1 MLSKKLEITMH
12 RTLSI
17 AMELR
22 HEYATLEHLLLAL
35 TEDEDAKQVLY
46 GCNVKIDK
54 LKNNIKNFL
63 MNDMSAL
70 INNDIIEIR
79 PTSVFEKVIHRAV
92 IHADSSGKQEINGAN
107 VLAEL
112 FSERDSYSV
121 CFLHEQN
128 ITCMDVVNFIQKQN
142 III

>member
-1 MLSKKLEITMH
+1 MHSKNLEETLH
-12 RTLSI
+12 RALSI
-17 AMELR
+17 AMDYH

-35 TEDEDAKQVLY
+35 TDDKDAKPILI
-46 GCNVKIDK
+46 GCNVKIDE

-70 INNDIIEIR
+70 INNNITEIR
-79 PTSVFEKVIHRAV
+79 PTSVFERVIHRAV
-92 IHADSSGKQEINGAN
+92 IHAHSVGKQEINGAN
-107 VLAEL
+107 ILSEI

-128 ITCMDVVNFIQKQN
+128 ITCMNIINFIQEQK

>member
-1 MLSKKLEITMH
+1 MLSKKLEMTMH
-12 RTLSI
+12 KALSI

-35 TEDEDAKQVLY
+35 TEDEDVKQILY

-70 INNDIIEIR
+70 INNNIIEIR
-79 PTSVFEKVIHRAV
+79 PTSVFERVIHRAV
-92 IHADSSGKQEINGAN
+92 IHAHSAGKKEVNGAN
-107 VLAEL
+107 VLVEI

-128 ITCMDVVNFIQKQN
+128 VTCMDIVNFIKEKN
-142 III
+142 V